1 MSNNK
6 EDIISRLKEAR
17 MTLALK
23 SGDFAKKAG
32 IDPRNYS
39 SIETGKRPIGDR
51 SIRDICSAHGIDL
64 NWLLTGEGEMLKP
77 QGASPIEGAKG
88 IPYYDMDVT
97 ASITESFNDIR
108 EEVQYYINFPP
119 LNDCDA
125 AFPVYGDS
133 MVPDF
138 YPGEVILV
146 REIFNVD
153 SMLWGEPYLIITNA
167 ACDNLRTIKNVY
179 LSEDRKAF
187 ILRATNP
194 KYAGDTIVPRKD
206 VLKIFLVKG
215 KLNRR
220 QL

>member
-1 MSNNK
+1 MEIGERIKKLLEYKGVTPYTVSISTHISQATLSRILKNSTTKPSMSTI
-6 EDIISRLKEAR
+6 EL
-17 MTLALK
+17 LAK
-23 SGDFAKKAG
+23 YFGSTPDW
-32 IDPRNYS
+32 I
-39 SIETGKRPIGDR
+39 
-51 SIRDICSAHGIDL
+51 
-64 NWLLTGEGEMLKP
+64 LTGRGEMIKSDNNP
-77 QGASPIEGAKG
+77 SDGEG

-97 ASITESFNDIR
+97 ASITESFHDVR

-138 YPGEVILV
+138 YPGEIVLV
-146 REIFNVD
+146 REIRNVD

-167 ACDNLRTIKNVY
+167 DCDNLRTIKNVY
-179 LSEDRKAF
+179 LSGDRNNF

-194 KYAGDTIVPRKD
+194 RYAGDTIVPIRN